1 VLSVTFGTPL
11 APIDGLSSAEPGKI
25 EGISLIPH
33 FLWLIEE
40 STNEVVQESKTIVI
54 YNCSREFR
62 DLGAAIDGPMVI
74 GLARALTERKPIGS
88 YPGMCW

>member
-11 APIDGLSSAEPGKI
+11 APIAGLSSAEPGKI

-40 STNEVVQESKTIVI
+40 STNEVVQESKAIVI
-54 YNCSREFR
+54 CNRSREIR
-62 DLGAAIDGPMVI
+62 DLGPAIDGPMLI
-74 GLARALTERKPIGS
+74 GLARALTERPPLGG